1 MGAGSAVARPAPP
14 EVSSASMTLEERGHH
29 EWKAGWRVVV
39 ACAAGMGLTTMHFY
53 SLGLFIT
60 PLAKAYGWSH
70 AQITAG
76 PAISSV
82 VLFFVASRVGRLA
95 DRIGVRRIAITGFIG
110 YCLGVA
116 ALGLAGP
123 SIWSWYGLWL
133 LIAVCHPLAGIAVW
147 SLAIASRFDRS
158 RGLALATALSGPG
171 VVATL
176 APVTASYLIGRFG
189 WSASYAIL
197 GGSALLI
204 ALPVLFAWLRSAHDV
219 KQVQAAREGLP
230 PSIAR
235 GMTFQQALRSRAFWS
250 LFVCAAVI
258 GTGISALIVHFVPMA
273 LERGISATSA
283 AAVSGLIGFCAIGS
297 RLVTGILMDR
307 LPGRIVGGVLFLMPA
322 CACALLLAPGG
333 VGLITAAAI
342 AIGLALGAEFDVL
355 AVLVSRYLGMRSY
368 GAIYGQIVATFGVG
382 IGFGPAI
389 GGLLFDHTSSYRQL
403 LLILGVLFLIPSL
416 LSFLLGR
423 VPTWST
429 TNLEPDLEVTGAAAV

>member
-1 MGAGSAVARPAPP
+1 VRNMGPTTEQSVGQ
-14 EVSSASMTLEERGHH
+14 
-29 EWKAGWRVVV
+29 EWKAGWRVVL
-39 ACAAGMGLTTMHFY
+39 ACALGMGLTTIHFY
-53 SLGLFIT
+53 SLGIFIT

-82 VLFFVASRVGRLA
+82 ILFFVASRVGRLG
-95 DRIGVRRIAITGFIG
+95 DRIGVRRVAIVGFIG

-123 SIWSWYGLWL
+123 SIYSWYGLWL
-133 LIAVCHPLAGIAVW
+133 VLAVCHPFAGIAIW

-171 VVATL
+171 VVGALTPLTAT
-176 APVTASYLIGRFG
+176 YLIGRFG
-189 WSASYAIL
+189 WATSYAIL
-197 GGSALLI
+197 AGAALLI
-204 ALPVLFAWLRSAHDV
+204 ALPVLIAFLRSAHDV
-219 KQVQAAREGLP
+219 QRPLSAGKSAPPAIAGGLTFRE
-230 PSIAR
+230 
-235 GMTFQQALRSRAFWS
+235 ALRSRVFWS

-283 AAVSGLIGFCAIGS
+283 AAVSGLIGLSAIGS
-297 RLVTGILMDR
+297 RLVTGVLMDR
-307 LPGRIVGGVLFLMPA
+307 LPGRIVGGFLFLMPVG
-322 CACALLLAPGG
+322 ACALLLSPGG
-333 VGLITAAAI
+333 IGMATVAAV

-355 AVLVSRYLGMRSY
+355 AVLVSRYLGMRAY
-368 GAIYGQIVATFGVG
+368 GAIYGQIVATFGLG

-389 GGLLFDHTSSYRQL
+389 GGAFYDQTHSYRLML
-403 LLILGVLFLIPSL
+403 LTLGALFLIPSL

-423 VPTWST
+423 VPVWSAPIPA
-429 TNLEPDLEVTGAAAV
+429 ESPSA